1 MSETL
6 KDMDVQVKEP
16 AQAGENVEEAA
27 VAARELSGA
36 ERALVGDLVRQA
48 RAEGGRVDR
57 PGRAA
62 LRR

>member
-48 RAEGGRVDR
+48 RAEGGSR
-57 PGRAA
+57 
-62 LRR
+62 